1 MREPWQPVAAI
12 LFFKEGALHPLS
24 APWPPDCP
32 GFFTPG
38 SNLCVVHA
46 SSQST
51 QNCTGLFGGLF
62 HTDLYAVLPCTTIY
76 CHLVPHL
83 YCMHAAERER
93 CTFVCS
99 QICTLA
105 PHFKSA
111 PLLLLLSSFPCVCF
125 HLLFRKSAC
134 YTTLICNLNFFPQ
147 LCWPQISC
155 RPSGTLCLC
164 HSAGHAMSPH
174 HHASPRQ
181 LASWQHFQLEAAAP
195 PQIGFSTIDFLN
207 WISIWNTKTNT
218 NAKYK
223 YQIQECQVA
232 NTDANANNSLMIQL
246 QCHELVSLPSTCR
259 LSQLNCVELKP
270 RAIASIYLPEKKM
283 SKGENIQREK
293 YPKGKNAQRE
303 KYPKGKKCP
312 QGKIPRTNEW
322 RIQRGCFLST
332 SCLCICI
339 C

>member
-1 MREPWQPVAAI
+1 MQVPVASPENSRHSGLEGM
-12 LFFKEGALHPLS
+12 LFQNTSTKTTSACVSRDSPLQQSFFSKKVHFIPYLHLDPLT
-24 APWPPDCP
+24 AQAFWPLVP
-32 GFFTPG
+32 T
-38 SNLCVVHA
+38 CVVHA

-195 PQIGFSTIDFLN
+195 PHIGFSAIDFRN
-207 WISIWNTKTNT
+207 WIPI
-218 NAKYK
+218 
-223 YQIQECQVA
+223 
-232 NTDANANNSLMIQL
+232 
-246 QCHELVSLPSTCR
+246 
-259 LSQLNCVELKP
+259 
-270 RAIASIYLPEKKM
+270 
-283 SKGENIQREK
+283 
-293 YPKGKNAQRE
+293 
-303 KYPKGKKCP
+303 
-312 QGKIPRTNEW
+312 
-322 RIQRGCFLST
+322 
-332 SCLCICI
+332 
-339 C
+339 